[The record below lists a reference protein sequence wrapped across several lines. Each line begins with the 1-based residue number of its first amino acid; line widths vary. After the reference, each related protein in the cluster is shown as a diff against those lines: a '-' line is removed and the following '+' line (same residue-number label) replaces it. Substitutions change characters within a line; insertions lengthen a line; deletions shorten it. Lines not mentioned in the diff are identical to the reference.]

1 MGFNRARNI
10 LTLCGTDFHKDKED
24 PPLALD
30 PYSVLGVPRTASE
43 GEIKKAYRNKAK
55 ALHPDLHPDD
65 SKKMEEFKR
74 VSQAWDILGDKD
86 KKAKFDRGEI
96 DGDGNPAGFPG
107 GGPGGFPG
115 GGGTHRW
122 ESRGRSPFEGAQGD
136 PFEDILGSMFGGGGR
151 RRNPG
156 PQKGRDIRYRVE
168 ISFED
173 AITGARRRMTMAD
186 GTALDVNIPAG
197 IDTGQTLRLKSQG
210 QPSPNGGAPG
220 DALLEVEVRPSHIW
234 ERDGKDLRMTVPIS
248 LKTAVLGGSVDV
260 RTPSGPVTLKVPAGS
275 NSDAQLRLRGKGVQ
289 AGTPGNLYA
298 RLKIMLD
305 DPNDPRLKKWAEGR

>member
-1 MGFNRARNI
+1 M
-10 LTLCGTDFHKDKED
+10 
-24 PPLALD
+24 ALD

-43 GEIKKAYRNKAK
+43 ADIKKAHRNKAK

-65 SKKMEEFKR
+65 ARKMEEFKR
-74 VSQAWDILGDKD
+74 VSQAWDIIGDKD

-107 GGPGGFPG
+107 GGQG
-115 GGGTHRW
+115 GGEYRW
-122 ESRGRSPFEGAQGD
+122 DARGRSPFDGAQAD
-136 PFEDILGSMFGGGGR
+136 PFEDILGGMFGGGR

-168 ISFED
+168 IAFED
-173 AITGARRRMTMAD
+173 SVTGARRRMTMAD

-197 IDTGQTLRLKSQG
+197 IESGQSLRLKSQG

-220 DALLEVEVRPSHIW
+220 DALLELEIRPSTVW

-248 LKTAVLGGSVDV
+248 LQTALLGGSVEV
-260 RTPSGPVTLKVPAGS
+260 RTPSGPVTLKVPPGS

-289 AGTPGNLYA
+289 TSVPGNLYA
-298 RLKIMLD
+298 RLKIILD
-305 DPNDPRLKKWAEGR
+305 DPADAGLRKWAEGRSR

>member
-1 MGFNRARNI
+1 M
-10 LTLCGTDFHKDKED
+10 
-24 PPLALD
+24 ALD
-30 PYSVLGVPRTASE
+30 PYTVL
-43 GEIKKAYRNKAK
+43 

-65 SKKMEEFKR
+65 AKKMEEFKR
-74 VSQAWDILGDKD
+74 VSQAWDILGDKE
-86 KKAKFDRGEI
+86 KKGKFDRGEI
-96 DGDGNPAGFPG
+96 DGDGNPMGFAG

-115 GGGTHRW
+115 GGGSYRW
-122 ESRGRSPFEGAQGD
+122 ESRGGSPFEGPQGD
-136 PFEDILGSMFGGGGR
+136 PFEDILGGMFGGGGR
-151 RRNPG
+151 RRSPG

-173 AITGARRRMTMAD
+173 AVTGARRRMTMAD

-210 QPSPNGGAPG
+210 QPSRSGGAPG
-220 DALLEVEVRPSHIW
+220 DALLEVEVRPSAIW

-248 LKTAVLGGSVDV
+248 LKTAVMGGSVEV

-289 AGTPGNLYA
+289 TSTPGNLYA
-298 RLKIMLD
+298 KLKIMLD
-305 DPNDPRLKKWAEGR
+305 DPNDPSLKKWAEGK